1 MAGIRQ
7 RLLFRVVA
15 LFAILLGVASIVSYT
30 CAALLLKPQFDEDSG
45 RLEAYIASDAC
56 ARTADHEPDT
66 VGLKRYESTVYNL
79 EGSLIRTWATPPF
92 EPVGG
97 EALDKL
103 KKDGHLDLKA
113 SSQKAFLCE
122 ELPGAYAVVGPSA
135 LRFSFDRT
143 AINVVISI
151 VAVAIGAIPLVR
163 SIVGPIER
171 VAGATRAFGQGDFS
185 VRAPAERGDEVGD
198 LGKAFNE
205 MAERLAQL
213 MRAEKE
219 LMANVSHELR
229 TPLARIRVVLES
241 AQEDPERAQ
250 ALLHE
255 IEYDLNDLERLVED
269 VMETMRLDIGSAM
282 SDPHLHLPVRL
293 AKIDVAAFASNT
305 AQRFSKNH
313 PSRKLEVVVPAGL
326 TIRADE
332 RLLRRLV
339 DNLLDNARKYSENET
354 TITIRAKA
362 EGELVRLSVEDKGIG
377 IDSADVDKVFLP
389 FFRTDRSRSRKTGGV
404 GLGLALAKQ
413 IIDAHGGKISVES
426 EPGKGTRVHVLL
438 DAFS

>member
-1 MAGIRQ
+1 MARVRQ
-7 RLLFRVVA
+7 RLLFRVVG
-15 LFAILLGVASIVSYT
+15 LFAILLGVASIFSYT
-30 CAALLLKPQFDEDSG
+30 CASLLLKPQFDADSG
-45 RLEAYIASDAC
+45 RLEAFIASDAC

-66 VGLKRYESTVYNL
+66 SGLKRYESTIYLLDGTLV
-79 EGSLIRTWATPPF
+79 RTWATPPF
-92 EPVGG
+92 APVER
-97 EALDKL
+97 EALEAMKRDGRVEL
-103 KKDGHLDLKA
+103 KGRNM
-113 SSQKAFLCE
+113 KAFLCE

-143 AINVVISI
+143 AINVVLSI

-171 VAGATRAFGQGDFS
+171 VAAATRAFGQGDFS
-185 VRAPAERGDEVGD
+185 VRAPAERQDEVGD
-198 LGKAFNE
+198 LGTAFNE

-250 ALLHE
+250 ALLRE

-282 SDPHLHLPVRL
+282 SDPHLTVRA
-293 AKIDVAAFASNT
+293 AKVDVADFLANS

-313 PSRKLEVVVPAGL
+313 PARKLKVNVPEGL
-326 TIRADE
+326 AVRADE
-332 RLLRRLV
+332 RLLRRLI
-339 DNLLDNARKYSENET
+339 DNLLDNARKYSEDET
-354 TITIRAKA
+354 PIAIYAAPDGESVRIT
-362 EGELVRLSVEDKGIG
+362 VEDKGIG
-377 IDSADVDKVFLP
+377 IDSADVEKVFLP

-404 GLGLALAKQ
+404 GLGLALAKR
-413 IIDAHGGKISVES
+413 IIDAHNGKIVVES
-426 EPGKGTRVHVLL
+426 EPGKGTRVHVVLES
-438 DAFS
+438 FG